1 MKKVSDLLIEHLV
14 EKGITETFLV
24 TGGGAMH
31 IDDALAHNP
40 NMHCTFNHHEQACAI
55 AGEAYARLKGKLCLV
70 SVTSGPGGTNAIT
83 GVMGAHLDSIPML
96 VISGQVK
103 RETTIYS
110 SQIPLRQL
118 GDQEFDIV
126 TSVKNMTKYAEI
138 VLDPKD
144 VLYCVDKAIYLA
156 THGRPGPC
164 WIDIPLDIQ
173 SARVEESELRQF
185 DPSEVDLGYEVYQGK
200 DNEALLTALEKAKRP
215 LILLGDGIRRADA
228 EEEMITFIEKLGIPV
243 VTAWNAHDELWD
255 DHPLYV
261 GRPGTV
267 GTRGGNFAT
276 QNADFVL
283 VLGCR
288 LNIRQISY
296 NYQSWAKNAKKAM
309 VDIDN
314 NELHKKTI
322 SIDMPIHADLKDFFA
337 SINPYLEKRGFKGEY
352 ENWLAFCRK
361 INAKYPA
368 CRKEML
374 EKDTP
379 INPYAFLKKMFEHLD
394 NDDVIVTGN
403 GAACVQGF
411 QSAIVK
417 KGQRLFTNSGCAAM
431 GYGFPASIGAAVA
444 QKGKRVICLDGDG
457 SFQMNLQELQT
468 VVYNQWNL
476 KIVYFNNSGYLSIKQ
491 TQVNSFKPP
500 LFGCVEGSGLSFPD
514 MEKVA
519 GAYGIPYFSIDSLKE
534 CDATLEK
541 ALAVEGPVFIEAKVD
556 PSQNFE
562 PKLGSKALPDGTIVS
577 PEIDDMS
584 PFLSREEYLENKIPE
599 GE

>member
-1 MKKVSDLLIEHLV
+1 MKKISDLLIEYLV
-14 EKGITETFLV
+14 EHGITETFLV

-31 IDDALAHNP
+31 IDDALAHNSK
-40 NMHCTFNHHEQACAI
+40 MHCTFSHHEQACAI
-55 AGEAYARLKGKLCLV
+55 AAEGYARLTGKLPLV

-83 GVMGAHLDSIPML
+83 GVMGAYLDSIPML

-103 RETTIYS
+103 RETTIYTS
-110 SQIPLRQL
+110 DIPLRQL

-126 TSVKNMTKYAEI
+126 HSVKNMTKYAEI
-138 VLDPKD
+138 VLDPYD
-144 VLYCVDKAIYLA
+144 ALYHLEKAIYLA
-156 THGRPGPC
+156 MHGRQGPS

-173 SARVEESELRQF
+173 AAKVEEEKMRHFS
-185 DPSEVDLGYEVYQGK
+185 PSEVDLGYSPYNGES
-200 DNEALLTALEKAKRP
+200 NEALIEGLKKAKRP

-228 EEEMITFIEKLGIPV
+228 EEEMISFIERLNIPV

-276 QNADFVL
+276 QNADYIL

-296 NYQSWAKNAKKAM
+296 NYGSWAKKAYKAM

-322 SIDMPIHADLKDFFA
+322 HIDLPIHADLKDFFP
-337 SINPYLEKRGFKGEY
+337 SILAYLDEHPFKEDY
-352 ENWLAFCRK
+352 SEWLAF
-361 INAKYPA
+361 AKKTNERYPA
-368 CRKEML
+368 CTSDML
-374 EKDTP
+374 KKDDP
-379 INPYAFLKKMFEHLD
+379 INPYAFITKLFEHL
-394 NDDVIVTGN
+394 NGDDVIVTGN

-411 QSAIVK
+411 QAAIIK

-431 GYGFPASIGAAVA
+431 GYGFPASIGAAIG
-444 QKGKRVICLDGDG
+444 QNGKRTICLDGDG
-457 SFQMNLQELQT
+457 SFQMNIQELQT
-468 VVYNQWNL
+468 VVYNHYNL
-476 KIVYFNNSGYLSIKQ
+476 KIVYLNNAGYLSIKQ
-491 TQVNSFKPP
+491 TQTNAFKPP
-500 LFGCVEGSGLSFPD
+500 LFGCIEGTGLSFPD

-519 GAYGIPYFSIDSLKE
+519 KAYGLPYHSISSLSKS
-534 CDATLEK
+534 DKILEE
-541 ALAVEGPVFIEAKVD
+541 ALNHEGPVFIEAKVD

-562 PKLGSKALPDGTIVS
+562 PKLGSKVLPDGTIVS

-584 PFLSREEYLENKIPE
+584 PFLDREEYLSNKLQ
-599 GE
+599 